1 MNQRCLACLEES
13 PFGEMGK
20 WEREE
25 IEDDTVEGSGSINL
39 EGKQQNN
46 GFFHRVAIQ
55 RREVKKDC
63 RTLS

>member
-1 MNQRCLACLEES
+1 
-13 PFGEMGK
+13 MGK

-25 IEDDTVEGSGSINL
+25 IEDETVEGSGSVNL
-39 EGKQQNN
+39 EGKQPNN

-63 RTLS
+63 RTLSYSGFE